1 MIQTRYTRK
10 LAEHCASIRFNG
22 LSSEVIQY
30 TGFLML
36 DFLGLAPK
44 GLSLESTQQ
53 IHSLIRKI
61 GGKGNGTVIGTTL
74 RTLPQYAAL
83 ANATASHSL
92 SLDDIYTPASIHPG
106 SAIFAASLAVAESVG
121 ADGERFIEGV
131 VAGYETT
138 LRIAD
143 AVGSKEHYALGWH
156 PTATCG
162 TFGATVA
169 VSRIIGLDPNK
180 TTNALGIAGSM
191 ASGSMEFLEDGSWTK
206 RIHPGLA
213 AQRGIQAALLAN
225 EGFRGPRA
233 ILEGRW
239 GFLRGTSRDPE
250 PFRLVEGLGGRLRIL
265 DTGIKLHAC
274 CRYNQSPIDA
284 ILNLKKEYDLSPK
297 EIDRIRVEIF
307 RAAFPLVVDPWEEKM
322 NPKSDVQAQFSL
334 PYTVAAAIVRDRVSF
349 EEFLPESLSDSSI
362 REVMEKVEVV
372 HDPELDPAF
381 PRSWPARV
389 KLGTRDGKH
398 LENRVDFP
406 RGDVNNPLSWNEL
419 VIRFKEHSKEI
430 FDPTLQD
437 GIVETLQRIQELKDM
452 KKLTD
457 LLRIKGGD

>member
-1 MIQTRYTRK
+1 MINASYTRK
-10 LAEHCASIRFNG
+10 LAEHCTSIRFED
-22 LSSEVIQY
+22 LSSEVIRY
-30 TGFLML
+30 TTYLML

-44 GLSLESTQQ
+44 GLSLESTRQ
-53 IHSLIRKI
+53 IHSLIRKM
-61 GGKGNGTVIGTTL
+61 GGKGNGTVIGTRL

-92 SLDDIYTPASIHPG
+92 SLDDIYPPASIHPG
-106 SAIFAASLAVAESVG
+106 STIFAASLAVAEWVS
-121 ADGERFIEGV
+121 ADGKRLIEGV

-169 VSRIIGLDPNK
+169 VSRILGLDTDK
-180 TTNALGIAGSM
+180 TTSALGIAGSM

-225 EGFRGPRA
+225 EGFKGPRA
-233 ILEGRW
+233 ILEGKW
-239 GFLRGTSRDPE
+239 GFLRGTSGNPE
-250 PFRLVEGLGGRLRIL
+250 PFRLVEGLEGRLRIL
-265 DTGIKLHAC
+265 DSGIKLHAC

-284 ILNLKKEYDLSPK
+284 VLKLKKEHDLRP
-297 EIDRIRVEIF
+297 DRIERIHVEIF
-307 RAAFPLVVDPWEEKM
+307 GAAFPLVVDPWEEKM
-322 NPKSDVQAQFSL
+322 DPKTDVQAQFSL
-334 PYTVAAAIVRDRVSF
+334 PYTVAAAVVRGRVSF
-349 EEFLPESLSDSSI
+349 EEFLPESLSDASI
-362 REVMEKVEVV
+362 REVMARVEVI

-389 KLGTRDGKH
+389 KIRTTDGKH
-398 LENRVDFP
+398 LESKIDFP
-406 RGDVNNPLSWNEL
+406 RGDVNNPLSWDEL
-419 VIRFKEHSKEI
+419 VIRFKEHSKEV
-430 FDPTLQD
+430 FDPTLQER
-437 GIVETLQRIQELKDM
+437 IVESVQRIHTAKDM
-452 KKLTD
+452 KKFTG
-457 LLRIKGGD
+457 LLRAKGGD

>member
-1 MIQTRYTRK
+1 MIETSYTKK
-10 LAEHCASIRFNG
+10 LVEHCTRIRFEDIP
-22 LSSEVIQY
+22 SEVIGY

-44 GLSLESTQQ
+44 GLFLESTQQ
-53 IHSLIRKI
+53 IHSFIRKM
-61 GGKGNGTVIGTTL
+61 GGRGNGTVIGTSL

-143 AVGSKEHYALGWH
+143 AVGSREHYALGWH

-169 VSRIIGLDPNK
+169 VSRMLGLDTNK

-233 ILEGRW
+233 ILEGKW
-239 GFLRGTSRDPE
+239 GFLRATSRNPD
-250 PFRLVEGLGGRLRIL
+250 PFRLIEKLEGRLRIL

-284 ILNLKKEYDLSPK
+284 VLNLKKEYDLSPK

-307 RAAFPLVVDPWEEKM
+307 RDAFPLVVDPWEEKM
-322 NPKSDVQAQFSL
+322 DPKTDVQAQFSL
-334 PYTVAAAIVRDRVSF
+334 PYTVAAAIVRGRVSF
-349 EEFLPESLSDSSI
+349 EEFLPQSLSDPSI
-362 REVMEKVEVV
+362 REMMAKVEVV

-389 KLGTRDGKH
+389 KLGTRDGRH

-406 RGDVNNPLSWNEL
+406 RGDINNPLSWDEL
-419 VIRFKEHSKEI
+419 VIRFKVHSKEV
-430 FDPTLQD
+430 FDPTLQER
-437 GIVETLQRIQELKDM
+437 IVESLQRIHKVKDM
-452 KKLTD
+452 KRFTG
-457 LLRIKGGD
+457 LLRIRGGD

>member
-1 MIQTRYTRK
+1 
-10 LAEHCASIRFNG
+10 
-22 LSSEVIQY
+22 
-30 TGFLML
+30 ML

-106 SAIFAASLAVAESVG
+106 SAIFAASLAAAESFG

-169 VSRIIGLDPNK
+169 VSRMLGLDPNK

-225 EGFRGPRA
+225 EGFRGPRS
-233 ILEGRW
+233 ILEGKW

-284 ILNLKKEYDLSPK
+284 ILNLKKEYDLSPH
-297 EIDRIRVEIF
+297 EVDRIRVEIF

-322 NPKSDVQAQFSL
+322 NPKTDVQAQFSL
-334 PYTVAAAIVRDRVSF
+334 PYTVAAAIVKGRVSF
-349 EEFLPESLSDSSI
+349 EEFLAGSLSDSSI
-362 REVMEKVEVV
+362 RAVMAKVEVV

-389 KLGTRDGKH
+389 KVRTRDGKH
-398 LENRVDFP
+398 LENKVDFP
-406 RGDVNNPLSWNEL
+406 KGDINNPLSWDEL
-419 VIRFKEHSKEI
+419 VIRFKVHSKEV
-430 FDPTLQD
+430 FNPTLQER
-437 GIVETLQRIQELKDM
+437 IVESLQRIHKMKDM
-452 KKLTD
+452 RRFTGF
-457 LLRIKGGD
+457 LRVKGGD

>member
-1 MIQTRYTRK
+1 MIETNYTWK
-10 LAEHCASIRFNG
+10 LAEHCNRIRFED
-22 LSSEVIQY
+22 LSSSVKGH

-44 GLSLESTQQ
+44 GLFLESTQQ
-53 IHSLIRKI
+53 IHSLIRKM
-61 GGKGNGTVIGTTL
+61 GAKGNGTVIGTTL

-106 SAIFAASLAVAESVG
+106 SAIFAASLAVAEWVG
-121 ADGERFIEGV
+121 ADGKRFIEGV
-131 VAGYETT
+131 VAGYETS

-169 VSRIIGLDPNK
+169 VSRILGLDAEK
-180 TTNALGIAGSM
+180 TTSALGIAGSM

-225 EGFRGPRA
+225 EGFKGPRA
-233 ILEGRW
+233 ILEGKW
-239 GFLRGTSRDPE
+239 GFLRGTSRNPDPS
-250 PFRLVEGLGGRLRIL
+250 RLIEKLEGRLRIL

-274 CRYNQSPIDA
+274 CRYSQSAIDA
-284 ILNLKKEYDLSPK
+284 VLNIRREHDLGPHD
-297 EIDRIRVEIF
+297 IDTIRVEIF
-307 RAAFPLVVDPWEEKM
+307 RAAFPLVVEPWQEKM
-322 NPKSDVQAQFSL
+322 DPKSDVQAQFSL
-334 PYTVAAAIVRDRVSF
+334 PYTVAAAIVKGRVSF
-349 EEFLPESLSDSSI
+349 EEFLPESLSDPRI
-362 REVMEKVEVV
+362 REVMARVGVV

-389 KLGTRDGKH
+389 TIRTTGGKH
-398 LENRVDFP
+398 LENKVDFP
-406 RGDVNNPLSWNEL
+406 RGDVNNPLSWDEL
-419 VIRFKEHSKEI
+419 VIRFKEHSEEV
-430 FDPTLQD
+430 FDPTLQER
-437 GIVETLQRIQELKDM
+437 IVELIQRIHTLKDM
-452 KKLTD
+452 KKFTV
-457 LLRIKGGD
+457 LLRIKGGE

>member
-1 MIQTRYTRK
+1 MIETSYTKK
-10 LAEHCASIRFNG
+10 LVEHCNRIRFED
-22 LSSEVIQY
+22 LSSEVIGY

-44 GLSLESTQQ
+44 GLFLESTQQ
-53 IHSLIRKI
+53 IHSLIRKM
-61 GGKGNGTVIGTTL
+61 GGRGNGTVIGTTL

-106 SAIFAASLAVAESVG
+106 SAIFAASLAVAESVS
-121 ADGERFIEGV
+121 ADGKRLIEGV

-169 VSRIIGLDPNK
+169 VSRILRLDADK
-180 TTNALGIAGSM
+180 TTSALGIAGSM

-225 EGFRGPRA
+225 EGFKGPRA
-233 ILEGRW
+233 ILEGKW
-239 GFLRGTSRDPE
+239 GFLRGTSRNPD
-250 PFRLVEGLGGRLRIL
+250 PFRLIEKLEGRPRIL

-284 ILNLKKEYDLSPK
+284 VLNLKREHDLGPHD
-297 EIDRIRVEIF
+297 IDKIRVEIF
-307 RAAFPLVVDPWEEKM
+307 RDAFPLVVDPWEEKM
-322 NPKSDVQAQFSL
+322 DPKTDVQAQFSL
-334 PYTVAAAIVRDRVSF
+334 PYTVAAAVVRGRVSF
-349 EEFLPESLSDSSI
+349 EEFLPESLSDPSI
-362 REVMEKVEVV
+362 REVMAKVKVA

-381 PRSWPARV
+381 PISWPARV
-389 KLGTRDGKH
+389 NVTTRDGRH
-398 LENRVDFP
+398 LENKVDFP
-406 RGDVNNPLSWNEL
+406 RGDVNNPLTWDEL
-419 VIRFKEHSKEI
+419 VIRFKVHSKEV
-430 FDPTLQD
+430 FDRTLQES
-437 GIVETLQRIQELKDM
+437 IVESLQRIHKVKDM
-452 KKLTD
+452 KKFTG